1 MKLRD
6 WMSVRQ
12 DGSTKLLI
20 TLQRCPNLVK
30 EFYRFKKKIIN
41 GFVTDEGNR
50 RGNCHAIETCEYAAA
65 YGLPYVKPVNGIKK
79 LSIAAKIIRDRNQ
92 RSKQRKM
99 NKQLESGTFHSY
111 INLGPSG
118 D

>member
-1 MKLRD
+1 M
-6 WMSVRQ
+6 MVSVV
-12 DGSTKLLI
+12 K
-20 TLQRCPNLVK
+20 CPNLIR
-30 EFYRFKKKIIN
+30 EFFRFKKKIMN

-65 YGLPYVKPVNGIKK
+65 HGLPYVKPQRLQKNTTRVGKI
-79 LSIAAKIIRDRNQ
+79 LQERAKRARQ
-92 RSKQRKM
+92 RSINSKIR
-99 NKQLESGTFHSY
+99 SGDGFRSY